1 MAMVSMSSREF
12 SRLEAMMQIEAGRM
26 SVDEACSL
34 VSLKRRQVFR
44 LLSGFRRDGAASL
57 LSRRR
62 GKPGNNRLP
71 AEVRDFAMSIVKER
85 YADFGP
91 TLAAEK
97 LAEQHGCTVS
107 RETLRKWMIE
117 DGIWLER
124 KDRRKLIHQPR
135 HRRECVGELVQIDGC
150 EHWWFEDR
158 GPQCT
163 LLVFIDDATSQLMQA
178 KFVPSESA
186 FAYFQAA
193 REYLERYGKPIA
205 FYSDKHSVFRVS
217 KTDAAGGDGMTQFG
231 RALND
236 LNIDILCA
244 NSPQAKGRV
253 ERAHKTLQDRL
264 VKELR
269 LAGIND
275 VEAANA
281 FLSSFRDDYNSR
293 FGKPA
298 RLDKDLH
305 RPLSPSDDLDSS
317 FAWHEERTVTHNLTV
332 QYDRVMFILE
342 PNEVTRG
349 LARKKVTVYD
359 YPDGR
364 IEVRYNG
371 LSLPYRTFDRV
382 ARVVQ
387 GAIVENKRL
396 TEAISL
402 CREIQAHIPPKPRS
416 RSAPRR
422 SDQANHMF
430 APAAAA
436 KSVALRG
443 EPQLPVRLP
452 IAEGP
457 AGPIGAGGR
466 LNAAMLVA
474 QQMAAK
480 LPERR
485 KQRPHGRKTDFCD
498 AAE

>member
-1 MAMVSMSSREF
+1 LVDLKDG
-12 SRLEAMMQIEAGRM
+12 RLT
-26 SVDEACSL
+26 VDAAAALME
-34 VSLKRRQVFR
+34 VGRRQVYR
-44 LLSGFRRDGAASL
+44 LLAAFDAKGPAALVSKQRGRASNRAHGETFRRTVLGL
-57 LSRRR
+57 
-62 GKPGNNRLP
+62 
-71 AEVRDFAMSIVKER
+71 VRER
-85 YADFGP
+85 YRDFGP

-97 LAEQHGCTVS
+97 LRELHGLPLGV
-107 RETLRKWMIE
+107 ETLRQWMIE
-117 DGIWLER
+117 AGIWLRRRDR
-124 KDRRKLIHQPR
+124 KKQVFQPR
-135 HRRECVGELVQIDGC
+135 PVRDCVGELVQIDGC

-163 LLVFIDDATSQLMQA
+163 LLVFVDDATSQLMHL

-186 FAYFQAA
+186 FAYFQAT

-217 KTDAAGGDGMTQFG
+217 KTHAVGGDGMTQFG

-269 LAGIND
+269 LAAICD
-275 VEAANA
+275 IEAANA
-281 FLSSFRDDYNSR
+281 FLSGFRDDYNAR

-298 RLDKDLH
+298 RFDKDLH
-305 RPLSPSDDLDSS
+305 RPLLPDDDLDGS
-317 FAWHEERTVTHNLTV
+317 FAWQEERTVTLNLAV

-349 LARKKVTVYD
+349 LVRKKVTIYD

-396 TEAISL
+396 TEALDL

-436 KSVALRG
+436 KSVAL
-443 EPQLPVRLP
+443 LPAREASGQPP
-452 IAEGP
+452 IAAGP
-457 AGPIGAGGR
+457 AVSIGAGGR

-480 LPERR
+480 LPAQ
-485 KQRPHGRKTDFCD
+485 KQRSPARKRGFLD
-498 AAE
+498 AAES